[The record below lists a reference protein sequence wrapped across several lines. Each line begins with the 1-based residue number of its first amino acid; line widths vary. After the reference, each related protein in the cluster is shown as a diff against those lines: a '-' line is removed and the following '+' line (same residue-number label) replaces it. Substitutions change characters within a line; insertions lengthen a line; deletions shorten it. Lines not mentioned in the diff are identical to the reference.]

1 MSKRGLFF
9 ITNHENAP
17 LLSEKLVEKYPVII
31 SREESDLDFADGVSC
46 EFYSTEYIKSP
57 FSERI
62 GTSDFGDIESSFN
75 LALGNPHTFFILE
88 RLRYFNG
95 TAKTDPSRTC
105 FNYLPYLQ
113 ESLLRAADLLSAA
126 GPDFLVFSSTPHD
139 LEAWLI
145 FIHAG
150 SLGLPIYVVCQTE
163 LPWRVF
169 LKRIRPER
177 GGLGYQIVSYHPDRD
192 LPQQKQSVEHVE
204 ELSAAGM
211 EYISAKRNN
220 YALAEPQ
227 YMKNQKLG
235 GGKGLGSR
243 VSRLREKLTTEQ
255 VPKNRTSA
263 SNLDRELTK
272 LLDRYRSS
280 KLRRSLKKHVVDSIP
295 DGKYVCLFLHFQP
308 ERTSIPEGGRFSPQ
322 INAISALRSQLPDDW
337 SLLVKEHPSM
347 FLLKSKRP
355 FRHPDFYPLVASMP
369 NTYLLDETHSSFD
382 LIDQAQAVATLT
394 GTVGFEALCRG
405 HVAIVLGD
413 ASYRGYPGVVDLYD
427 SYSHDTTLEE
437 KIALASAELK
447 TTSVVE
453 ACASITEQASYSDGV
468 RSELVTPETMRVAL
482 MALSE
487 ELLAVPG
494 S

>member
-1 MSKRGLFF
+1 MSNRGLFF

-57 FSERI
+57 FAERI
-62 GTSDFGDIESSFN
+62 GASDFGDIESSFN
-75 LALGNPHTFFILE
+75 LALGNAHTFFIIE

-95 TAKTDPSRTC
+95 TAKTDPSRSC

-113 ESLLRAADLLSAA
+113 ESLLRAADVLSAA
-126 GPDFLVFSSTPHD
+126 RPDFLVFSSTPHD
-139 LEAWLI
+139 LEAWLV

-150 SLGLPIYVVCQTE
+150 SMGIPVYVVCQAE
-163 LPWRVF
+163 FPWRVF
-169 LKRIRPER
+169 LKRIRPEP
-177 GGLGYQIVSYHPDRD
+177 GLGYRILSYHPERD
-192 LPQQKQSVEHVE
+192 LPQQKLYVTRGKKPSTGGV
-204 ELSAAGM
+204 

-227 YMKNQKLG
+227 YMKNQKKG
-235 GGKGLGSR
+235 GGKSLVGR
-243 VSRLREKLTTEQ
+243 VNKLKGKLKAGN

-263 SNLDRELTK
+263 SNLDRELAK
-272 LLDRYRSS
+272 ILDRYRASR
-280 KLRRSLKKHVVDSIP
+280 LRRSLKKYAIDSIP
-295 DGKYVCLFLHFQP
+295 HGKFVCMFLHFQP

-322 INAISALRSQLPDDW
+322 INAIAALRSQIPDNW
-337 SLLVKEHPSM
+337 TLLVKEHPSM

-355 FRHPDFYPLVASMP
+355 FRHPDFYPLVANMP
-369 NTYLLDETHSSFD
+369 KTYLLDETHSSFD

-405 HVAIVLGD
+405 CVAIVLGD

-427 SYSHDTTLEE
+427 THSPGTTLEE
-437 KIALASAELK
+437 KIDFASAELEDS
-447 TTSVVE
+447 SVVE
-453 ACASITEQASYSDGV
+453 ACATITEQASYSDGI
-468 RSELVTPETMRVAL
+468 RSELVSPDTMCAAL

-487 ELLAVPG
+487 ERGLGAG
-494 S
+494 A

>member
-1 MSKRGLFF
+1 MSNRGLFF

-17 LLSEKLVEKYPVII
+17 LLSEKLVEKYPAII

-57 FSERI
+57 FAERI
-62 GTSDFGDIESSFN
+62 GASDFSDIESSFN
-75 LALGNPHTFFILE
+75 MALENAHTFFILE

-95 TAKTDPSRTC
+95 TAKTDPSRSC

-113 ESLLRAADLLSAA
+113 ESLLRAADVLDAA
-126 GPDFLVFSSTPHD
+126 KPDFLVFSSTPHD

-150 SLGLPIYVVCQTE
+150 SLGMPTYVVSQTE

-169 LKRIRPER
+169 LKRIRPEP
-177 GGLGYQIVSYHPDRD
+177 GLGYRIMSYYPDRD
-192 LPQQKQSVEHVE
+192 LPQQK
-204 ELSAAGM
+204 LSAASGRVLSAGAT

-227 YMKNQKLG
+227 YMKNQRSG
-235 GGKGLGSR
+235 GGKNLTTR
-243 VSRLREKLTTEQ
+243 VSSLKERM
-255 VPKNRTSA
+255 VAGSMPKNRTSA

-272 LLDRYRSS
+272 MLDRYRAS
-280 KLRRSLKKHVVDSIP
+280 KLRRSLRKHAIDSIP
-295 DGKYVCLFLHFQP
+295 DGKFVCVFLHFQP
-308 ERTSIPEGGRFSPQ
+308 ERTSIPEGGRFAPQ
-322 INAISALRSQLPDDW
+322 INAISALRSQLPGDW

-355 FRHPDFYPLVASMP
+355 FRHPDFYPLVANMP
-369 NTYLLDETHSSFD
+369 NTYLLDETLSSFD

-405 HVAIVLGD
+405 CVAIALGD

-427 SYSHDTTLEE
+427 TCSHETTLEE
-437 KIALASAELK
+437 RINFASAELK
-447 TTSVVE
+447 DPSVVE
-453 ACASITEQASYSDGV
+453 DCAAVTEQASFSDGI
-468 RSELVTPETMRVAL
+468 RSELVSPETMNAAL

-487 ELLAVPG
+487 KCSPEAG